1 MSKIA
6 LSPASRVLVA
16 LGLYALLVV
25 VSGFIF
31 QWLRISNNS
40 NPSARYFYSLGGSTL
55 SLFTHM
61 SYFLFALQSMLLI
74 PWLLF
79 GALYPRAI
87 KLSVFAFFFTWLCI
101 GWYMHDLF

>member
-6 LSPASRVLVA
+6 LSPATRVLLA

-25 VSGFIF
+25 ASGVIF
-31 QWLRISNNS
+31 QWLRVGNDSNS
-40 NPSARYFYSLGGSTL
+40 SVRYFYSLGGSTL

-74 PWLLF
+74 PWLLL

-87 KLSVFAFFFTWLCI
+87 KLSVFAFFFAWLCI
-101 GWYMHDLF
+101 SRYMHDFF